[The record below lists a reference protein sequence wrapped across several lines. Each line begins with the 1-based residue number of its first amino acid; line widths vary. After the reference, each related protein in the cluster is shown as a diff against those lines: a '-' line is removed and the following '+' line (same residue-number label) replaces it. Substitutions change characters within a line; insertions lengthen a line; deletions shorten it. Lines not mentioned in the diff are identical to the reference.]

1 MTEEKSGQGTI
12 PVSHAAS
19 RTLFTPSTAL
29 KGMQSFHLLLYAW
42 YAWGVWSLLS
52 SELLLPSAAQG
63 GTQLAKIANSRLTHT
78 TVTTSA
84 PAAGR
89 FRT

>member
-29 KGMQSFHLLLYAW
+29 KASHAG
-42 YAWGVWSLLS
+42 LS

>member
-42 YAWGVWSLLS
+42 GVWSLLS
-52 SELLLPSAAQG
+52 SELLTTLG
-63 GTQLAKIANSRLTHT
+63 GTGGYTARQNSELATNAHYSNNKR
-78 TVTTSA
+78 
-84 PAAGR
+84 AGGR
-89 FRT
+89 PV